1 MNKRFQKQ
9 PVPRRFRPAPLATF
23 DLQNAIALHQ
33 RGQMVEAERIYRNI
47 LKASRNHFDAQHLL
61 GILKHEQGRN
71 AEALGLIGA
80 ALKEKPN
87 EAAALANYGVV
98 CNALKRFDEALAC
111 CDKAIALKP
120 DFEAA
125 FNNRGLALY
134 QLKRFDEALAS
145 YDKAVALKPDFA
157 EAFCNRGLALY
168 QLKRFDEALA
178 SFDKAVALKPRY
190 ANAFYNRGNAL
201 RELKRFDE
209 ALASYD
215 KAVALKP
222 DFAEAFYNRGFALYQ
237 LTRFDEA
244 LASFDKAVALKP
256 RYANAFNNRGNALRE
271 LKRFDEALAS
281 FDKAV
286 ALKPDFAEAFCN
298 RGFVLGKLKRFDE
311 ALASYDKALAI
322 KPDFVEALNDRAIE
336 MLVLGRLAEA
346 QRDIER
352 AIQLAPRNPRY
363 YYTLGQITRYVAA
376 DPRVAAMEELVHDA
390 TSLAIDDRINLH
402 FALAKA
408 YEDLGRPERAFS
420 QLLAGNALKRSQ
432 ITYEETIT
440 VRMHSQIQ
448 EAFIPELL
456 QTFQNVGEPSRV
468 PIFIVGMPRSG
479 TTLIEQI
486 LASHPDVFGG
496 GELDFL
502 SKVVAD
508 IQPSDNNL
516 EVSRELLSSIPSEQ
530 FRQIGESYLAKI
542 KRLAPAAARVVDK
555 MPANYLNV
563 GLIHLALPNA
573 PIIHVVRDPVDTCIS
588 CFSQLFTGELN
599 YTYDLAELG
608 RYYGH
613 YQALMA
619 HWHRVLPLGRI
630 LDVRYEEVVAN
641 LEGMARRI
649 VAHCGLEWD
658 AHCLAFHQTKRPI
671 RTASVTQVR
680 RPIYKSSMGHRFK
693 YETFLAPLL
702 AELSITRSSDRDR

>member
-157 EAFCNRGLALY
+157 EAFY
-168 QLKRFDEALA
+168 
-178 SFDKAVALKPRY
+178 
-190 ANAFYNRGNAL
+190 
-201 RELKRFDE
+201 
-209 ALASYD
+209 
-215 KAVALKP
+215 
-222 DFAEAFYNRGFALYQ
+222 
-237 LTRFDEA
+237 
-244 LASFDKAVALKP
+244 
-256 RYANAFNNRGNALRE
+256 
-271 LKRFDEALAS
+271 
-281 FDKAV
+281 
-286 ALKPDFAEAFCN
+286 N

-352 AIQLAPRNPRY
+352 AIQLAPRKPRY

-516 EVSRELLSSIPSEQ
+516 EVSRELVSSIPSEQ

-619 HWHRVLPLGRI
+619 HWHQVLPLGRI

>member
-157 EAFCNRGLALY
+157 EAFCNRG
-168 QLKRFDEALA
+168 
-178 SFDKAVALKPRY
+178 
-190 ANAFYNRGNAL
+190 
-201 RELKRFDE
+201 
-209 ALASYD
+209 
-215 KAVALKP
+215 
-222 DFAEAFYNRGFALYQ
+222 
-237 LTRFDEA
+237 
-244 LASFDKAVALKP
+244 
-256 RYANAFNNRGNALRE
+256 
-271 LKRFDEALAS
+271 
-281 FDKAV
+281 
-286 ALKPDFAEAFCN
+286 
-298 RGFVLGKLKRFDE
+298 FVLGKLKRFDE

-390 TSLAIDDRINLH
+390 TSLAIDDRIHLH

-613 YQALMA
+613 CQALMA
-619 HWHRVLPLGRI
+619 HWHQVLPLGRI

>member
-178 SFDKAVALKPRY
+178 SFDKAVALKPRF

-222 DFAEAFYNRGFALYQ
+222 DFAEAFYNRG
-237 LTRFDEA
+237 
-244 LASFDKAVALKP
+244 
-256 RYANAFNNRGNALRE
+256 NALRE

-286 ALKPDFAEAFCN
+286 ALKPDFAEAFYN

-352 AIQLAPRNPRY
+352 AIQLAPRKPRY

-496 GELDFL
+496 GELDYL
-502 SKVVAD
+502 SKVEAD

-516 EVSRELLSSIPSEQ
+516 EVSRELVSSIPSEQ

-542 KRLAPAAARVVDK
+542 KLLAPEAARVVDK

-588 CFSQLFTGELN
+588 CFSQLFAGDLN

-608 RYYGH
+608 RYYG
-613 YQALMA
+613 YYEALMA
-619 HWHRVLPLGRI
+619 HWHQVLPLGRI

-641 LEGMARRI
+641 LEDMARRI

-680 RPIYKSSMGHRFK
+680 RPIYKSSVGHRFK

-702 AELSITRSSDRDR
+702 AELSITRSSDSGSVKGP

>member
-1 MNKRFQKQ
+1 MNKRFLKQ
-9 PVPRRFRPAPLATF
+9 PIPQRFRPAPLATF
-23 DLQNAIALHQ
+23 DLQNAIDLHQ
-33 RGQMVEAERIYRNI
+33 RGRLVEAERIYRNI

-71 AEALGLIGA
+71 AEALGLIGG
-80 ALKEKPN
+80 ALKKKPN

-111 CDKAIALKP
+111 
-120 DFEAA
+120 
-125 FNNRGLALY
+125 
-134 QLKRFDEALAS
+134 
-145 YDKAVALKPDFA
+145 
-157 EAFCNRGLALY
+157 
-168 QLKRFDEALA
+168 
-178 SFDKAVALKPRY
+178 
-190 ANAFYNRGNAL
+190 
-201 RELKRFDE
+201 
-209 ALASYD
+209 YD

-222 DFAEAFYNRGFALYQ
+222 DFAEAFY
-237 LTRFDEA
+237 
-244 LASFDKAVALKP
+244 
-256 RYANAFNNRGNALRE
+256 NRGNALRE

-286 ALKPDFAEAFCN
+286 ALKPHYDAFNNRGNALRELKRFDEALTSYDKAVALKPDYADAFYNRGNALRELKRFDEALTSYDKAVALKPDFAEAFCN
-298 RGFVLGKLKRFDE
+298 RGFALGKLKRFDE

-336 MLVLGRLAEA
+336 MVVLGRLAEA
-346 QRDIER
+346 QRDIEQ
-352 AIQLAPRNPRY
+352 AIQLAPRKPRY

-376 DPRVAAMEELVHDA
+376 APRVTAMEELVHDA
-390 TSLAIDDRINLH
+390 TSLAIDDRIHLH

-440 VRMHSQIQ
+440 VRMHNRIQ
-448 EAFIPELL
+448 EVFTPKLL

-496 GELDFL
+496 GELDYL
-502 SKVVAD
+502 SKVGAD

-516 EVSRELLSSIPSEQ
+516 EVSRELVSSIPSEQ

-542 KRLAPAAARVVDK
+542 KLLAPEAARVVDK

-588 CFSQLFTGELN
+588 CFSQLFAGDLN

-608 RYYGH
+608 RYYG
-613 YQALMA
+613 YYEALMA
-619 HWHRVLPLGRI
+619 HWHQVLPLGRI
-630 LDVRYEEVVAN
+630 LDVRYEGVVAN
-641 LEGMARRI
+641 LEDMARRI
-649 VAHCGLEWD
+649 VAHCGLAWD

-680 RPIYKSSMGHRFK
+680 RPIYKSSVGHRFK

-702 AELSITRSSDRDR
+702 AELSITRSSDSGSVKAPYALVTPSSPSP

>member
-134 QLKRFDEALAS
+134 QLK
-145 YDKAVALKPDFA
+145 
-157 EAFCNRGLALY
+157 C
-168 QLKRFDEALA
+168 FDEALA
-178 SFDKAVALKPRY
+178 SFDKAVALKP
-190 ANAFYNRGNAL
+190 
-201 RELKRFDE
+201 
-209 ALASYD
+209 
-215 KAVALKP
+215 
-222 DFAEAFYNRGFALYQ
+222 DFVEAFY
-237 LTRFDEA
+237 
-244 LASFDKAVALKP
+244 
-256 RYANAFNNRGNALRE
+256 NRGNALRE

-286 ALKPDFAEAFCN
+286 ALKPDFVEAFYN
-298 RGFVLGKLKRFDE
+298 RGFILGKLKRFDE

-516 EVSRELLSSIPSEQ
+516 EVSRELVSSIPSEQ

-619 HWHRVLPLGRI
+619 HWHQVLPLGRI

>member
-71 AEALGLIGA
+71 SEALGLIGA

-168 QLKRFDEALA
+168 Q
-178 SFDKAVALKPRY
+178 
-190 ANAFYNRGNAL
+190 
-201 RELKRFDE
+201 
-209 ALASYD
+209 
-215 KAVALKP
+215 
-222 DFAEAFYNRGFALYQ
+222 
-237 LTRFDEA
+237 
-244 LASFDKAVALKP
+244 
-256 RYANAFNNRGNALRE
+256 

-448 EAFIPELL
+448 ETFTPELL

-516 EVSRELLSSIPSEQ
+516 EVSRELVSSIPSEQ

-619 HWHRVLPLGRI
+619 HWHQVLPLGRI